1 MKTPATEPVE
11 PSSLCG
17 FDALMTSTVALMT
30 MWAEAAGDSDERV
43 ARRDSL
49 ARRIVSHL
57 FVVAHH
63 PHAPGLMRAALGE
76 AHAHWVSL
84 VHGSAAGEAP
94 RHAGRLH

>member
-1 MKTPATEPVE
+1 MKTTVSEPVE

-43 ARRDSL
+43 ARRESL

-84 VHGSAAGEAP
+84 VHGRPPGPSAALQN
-94 RHAGRLH
+94 RLH